1 MRVLCGFTLALC
13 LIALFHNTSSAAVSL
28 GTNFGVTVHRLSG
41 ASSSTTI
48 IEWPN
53 SAGDLEPGLRVGF
66 RPADPH
72 HELYLNSGLIHQSSS
87 GSNSHVIEATVNY
100 QYNFLPESA
109 TSGYA
114 TLGGGL
120 LSIGGSSGSGAT
132 SGLFGGG
139 LGVRVRVADG
149 YGSLRVEA
157 RYDRLGESDRLSG
170 ASLFGLRLGFDL
182 WMK

>member
-1 MRVLCGFTLALC
+1 MRVLRGLILALC
-13 LIALFHNTSSAAVSL
+13 LLVLLPGPSSASVSL

-53 SAGDLEPGLRVGF
+53 SAGDLEPGLRVGL

-72 HELYLNSGLIHQSSS
+72 HELYLNSGLIHQSSN
-87 GSNSHVIEATVNY
+87 GSSSHVIEATINY
-100 QYNFLPESA
+100 QYNFQPEEA
-109 TSGYA
+109 TSAYA
-114 TLGGGL
+114 TVGGGL
-120 LSIGGSSGSGAT
+120 LSFGGSSGSGAT

-149 YGSLRVEA
+149 HGSLRVEA
-157 RYDRLGESDRLSG
+157 RFDRLGESDRLSE